1 MLTEIARAND
11 LATAQETS
19 KNEPDFSY
27 FNDLR
32 ASISILHLLQTAIHT
47 VLIPLA
53 SSNLTIRRDIEKR
66 SNAFISRV
74 EDKISNI
81 LQRTVD
87 AVLSWLNRGIL
98 AKQQKTDFR
107 PRDDAPIALEQLRT
121 PTCSQLCTFLGRLHS
136 RVESA
141 LSGRS
146 RKVFSAELASTV
158 LGALL
163 EHFKKFNVS
172 LTGGLMVSKDVNA
185 YVELIRGWG
194 IEEHAS
200 SSGNTAANGTVPTDV
215 GSLASRMLEVL
226 GEVVNVF
233 VIGPEALRE
242 RLRSGVVAGVEARE
256 LRPYILRR
264 DDVGTVGVQAV
275 LNAL

>member
-1 MLTEIARAND
+1 M
-11 LATAQETS
+11 
-19 KNEPDFSY
+19 
-27 FNDLR
+27 R

-53 SSNLTIRRDIEKR
+53 SSNLTIRREIEKT

-81 LQRTVD
+81 LQRTID
-87 AVLSWLNRGIL
+87 AVLAWVTRGIL
-98 AKQQKTDFR
+98 SKQQKTDFR
-107 PRDDAPIALEQLRT
+107 PRDDAPLALEQLRT
-121 PTCSQLCTFLGRLHS
+121 PTCTQLCTFLGRLHS

-146 RKVFSAELASTV
+146 RKVFAAELASTV

-163 EHFKKFNVS
+163 DHFKKFTVN

-200 SSGNTAANGTVPTDV
+200 SNAPNGTAVVTDV
-215 GSLASRMLEVL
+215 SNLASKMLEVL

-242 RLRSGVVAGVEARE
+242 RLRGGVVAGVEARE